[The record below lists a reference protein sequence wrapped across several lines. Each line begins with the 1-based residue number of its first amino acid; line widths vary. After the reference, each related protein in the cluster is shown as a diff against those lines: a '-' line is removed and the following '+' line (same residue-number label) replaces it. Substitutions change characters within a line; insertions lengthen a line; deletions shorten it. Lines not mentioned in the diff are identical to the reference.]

1 MQNKSSRHTRWHAA
15 RMSSAPPSPCLI
27 IVDVQNDYVMA
38 NGALPCPDAAAII
51 PCIRDAA
58 HSGRFTAGVYLSA
71 DVKPASVPE
80 VTCQSAAARWPPHC
94 IAGSFG
100 ARLHDGLQHE
110 LLPDAVVVTKSSSM
124 SAFGSP
130 AKGETTQLRG
140 LLQRRAPSHAVVCGL
155 ALEYAPL
162 QHWHTHSHNRM
173 HGEVCDALSTLQVL
187 RDGDRSRLRGHA
199 GGGLRRAGRL
209 QVLRVRRPGTAA
221 LPVACFAANAG
232 MSKCAGLVVTR
243 DWRLQLRGAPKQGCS
258 RQDARAGGG
267 CSSGNPKP

>member
-1 MQNKSSRHTRWHAA
+1 MEVALQNRVAVLTLVD
-15 RMSSAPPSPCLI
+15 PSGPK
-27 IVDVQNDYVMA
+27 
-38 NGALPCPDAAAII
+38 
-51 PCIRDAA
+51 
-58 HSGRFTAGVYLSA
+58 GRLRPICS
-71 DVKPASVPE
+71 
-80 VTCQSAAARWPPHC
+80 PHC

-199 GGGLRRAGRL
+199 AGGLRRAGQL

-221 LPVACFAANAG
+221 LPVACFAVNAG
-232 MSKCAGLVVTR
+232 TSKRAGLVVTR
-243 DWRLQLRGAPKQGCS
+243 DWRLQLPP
-258 RQDARAGGG
+258 
-267 CSSGNPKP
+267 SSATMTWTRF